1 MANKTLWDL
10 QTQFYNILRE
20 EQDNT
25 AYPITFADELLNAS
39 QERICAGTVIDVR
52 TNQAIERMA
61 LPFLA
66 ENKFYTTSLD
76 TTITQTT
83 SIGATTLY
91 ATTTGYPTA
100 GKLWINGNIVTY
112 TGITATSFTG
122 CSGIEYAH
130 VAWDVICRLYDL
142 PTDYLATDRV
152 VYNHNYVME
161 PKDYRKIFLDLK
173 NYKTNYNAVNYLN
186 TGNNGF
192 IYGGFRPF
200 YSIIQGKYILPFQI
214 NQAGYMI
221 RLEYLKQPTEMTQ
234 ASDESS
240 IPGIRARRTI
250 PYLAVWEMLY
260 NRGEEDRGMRVLW
273 LAYSMIAEMYSY
285 FGNIN
290 NETLN
295 NQVISTGKDQ
305 ILNI

>member
-1 MANKTLWDL
+1 MANKTLWEL
-10 QTQFYNILRE
+10 QTQFYDILRE

-25 AYPITFADELLNAS
+25 AYPITFANELLNSS

-61 LPFLA
+61 LPFLSNN
-66 ENKFYTTSLD
+66 EFHTTSLD
-76 TTITQTT
+76 TTLTANTT
-83 SIGATTLY
+83 IGATTLY
-91 ATTTGYPTA
+91 ASTTGYHTA
-100 GKLWINGNIVTY
+100 GKLWISGNIVTY

-122 CSGIEYAH
+122 CTWIEYAH
-130 VAWDVICRLYDL
+130 VAGDVVNRLYDL
-142 PTDYLATDRV
+142 PADFLSMDRV

-192 IYGGFRPF
+192 IYWGFRPF

-214 NQAGYMI
+214 NQAGYML
-221 RLEYLKQPTEMTQ
+221 RVEYLRQPTEMTQ
-234 ASDESS
+234 SSDESD

-260 NRGEEDRGMRVLW
+260 NRGEEDRWLRVLW
-273 LAYSMIAEMYSY
+273 FAYAMIAEMYSY

-290 NETLN
+290 NENLN
-295 NQVISTGKDQ
+295 NQIITTAKDQ
-305 ILNI
+305 ILYI